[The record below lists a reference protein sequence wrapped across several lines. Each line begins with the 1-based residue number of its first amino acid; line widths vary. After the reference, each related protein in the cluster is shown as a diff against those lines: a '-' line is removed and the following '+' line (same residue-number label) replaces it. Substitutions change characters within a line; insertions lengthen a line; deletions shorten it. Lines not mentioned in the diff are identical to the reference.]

1 MVPRDPLDPVRGMSD
16 SGKRDQRADGPEGK
30 ADRAMKRDKIAHGI
44 GEIVVAA
51 FVVMVV
57 LAKILVTIFR

>member
-1 MVPRDPLDPVRGMSD
+1 MDPRGPLDPVRGRSD

-30 ADRAMKRDKIAHGI
+30 ADRAMTRDRRAHGI

-51 FVVMVV
+51 FVVAVV
-57 LAKILVTIFR
+57 LAKVLVAIFR

>member
-1 MVPRDPLDPVRGMSD
+1 MDPRGPLDPVREMSD
-16 SGKRDQRADGPEGK
+16 SGKRDQRADGPEGR
-30 ADRAMKRDKIAHGI
+30 ADRVMKRDRIAHGI

-57 LAKILVTIFR
+57 LAKVLVTIFR

>member
-1 MVPRDPLDPVRGMSD
+1 MDPRGPLDLVRGRSD
-16 SGKRDQRADGPEGK
+16 SGKQDQRADGQEGT
-30 ADRAMKRDKIAHGI
+30 ADRVMNRDRRAHGI

-57 LAKILVTIFR
+57 LAKVLVTIFR